1 MKSYED
7 GYKEGF
13 CDGFYAALQAKRIPE
28 VQFEC
33 ELEWARKMREEMN
46 KWHPPLVITCV
57 NQR

>member
-13 CDGFYAALQAKRIPE
+13 CEGFQAGLQAKHIPE
-28 VQFEC
+28 VRLAS
-33 ELEWARKMREEMN
+33 ELEWARKMREEMF

-57 NQR
+57 HQH